1 MNIYQFDNELSVSE
15 DYIIKAAK
23 SAIKAICD
31 ELPEEAHRVDVITHV
46 LNFCKEDLQ
55 RIKVKL

>member
-1 MNIYQFDNELSVSE
+1 MDIYQFDTKLSLSE

-23 SAIKAICD
+23 AGIRAICD
-31 ELPEEAHRVDVITHV
+31 ELPEEAHRIDVITHV
-46 LNFCKEDLQ
+46 LIFCKEDLQ